1 MKLPEDSE
9 CSHQIVEDKDK
20 SFHSAQSSNSLVE
33 ESVPL
38 IDKENSSIDEG
49 SKNQI
54 DYDKDEET
62 DLLRKL
68 YESQEKEKE

>member
-9 CSHQIVEDKDK
+9 SSHQIVEDKDK

-38 IDKENSSIDEG
+38 IDKENSSSDEG
-49 SKNQI
+49 SKN
-54 DYDKDEET
+54 
-62 DLLRKL
+62 
-68 YESQEKEKE
+68 